1 MEYHSGGSLPLL
13 GRPRYCPGAN
23 ANGGYLCET
32 GHCCG
37 ETGCCTYY
45 YELWWFWLLWTV
57 LILFSCC
64 CAYRHRRAK
73 QRVQQQQRQ
82 REISLLAYHGANSY
96 PSSMLDLSFLASLKL
111 PSYEEVA
118 AQPSTPPPPY
128 SSVFTSPRY
137 PQPPRAADPHLLTQ
151 HDPLLHRPISTGPS
165 SLSSDNSSSCS
176 CDSCCPSSP
185 CSSSLSAPVTY
196 ETDTSHATTPGEA
209 TPLTFDVTL
218 ETISAAATC
227 LEVNETRFVSER
239 MVGAVAVDIVDED
252 ANGAQEPDSTDSS
265 VPNQAVT
272 VAVVTRA
279 ASPQPLPSP
288 GTEVALSVLT
298 TSPMK
303 QQLDLAPCTPLVSPI
318 TLPSPSVVDT
328 TLPSI
333 QITSIE
339 GPAEGPETTPAPKI
353 TSMSGPPTPTAC
365 TSDSPT
371 ETQTLDLTRT
381 FDTTTLSSSPT
392 SILSPDDRRTLTLI
406 TSSAGLPTSDP
417 NPSLVPIPGPSNITQ
432 VPSPVP
438 SNFTQVPSQV
448 PSNFTQVPSPVSS
461 NFTQVPSPVPS
472 NITQVPSPVPSNI
485 TQVPSPV
492 PSNFTQVPSPVPS
505 NFTQVPSPVPSNF
518 TQGPDPI
525 LTNLTQAPAPV
536 PSSLIQVP
544 KQLPSNITQVPDPVL
559 SNIYQVTDP
568 ILTPFTQTLDLVPTN
583 LTLVPNLRPKIV
595 LDCET
600 NTIVTPAHSNLIL
613 ATDAPTLAHC
623 LVPPSP
629 TSSLPQHPGSV
640 AVLVS
645 CLDPAAVPADSG
657 PSLVLSQSS
666 ESVGSRSGPLS
677 TPAPVLTFPTQASS
691 SSPSSCPA
699 ITIDSESSYTSP
711 VALTPSLPSP
721 SSLPTFPAL
730 SSATS
735 LPAPALLL
743 DPLSALHQSNKGGSS
758 SGHASSLSPSPR
770 ATQSPPKQ
778 TLFSPCVDIF
788 EPGPPCWEEG
798 EEDQE
803 KEEDNDDDEDEDMG
817 ADESQYRHRRLTGD
831 SGIEVCRC
839 RVEEEEDEEEEEEEE
854 ERERKED
861 GRRGGGGGGGG
872 GGERDTKGGGNTDL
886 HDSVDCPA
894 RGQVTTGE
902 GLILCNSTPTPTPTS
917 TSEDSCKIVIV
928 METV

>member
-73 QRVQQQQRQ
+73 LRVQQQQRQ

-227 LEVNETRFVSER
+227 LEVNETRCVSER
-239 MVGAVAVDIVDED
+239 MVGAVTVDIVDED

-272 VAVVTRA
+272 MAVVTRA

-288 GTEVALSVLT
+288 GTEVAPSVLT

-318 TLPSPSVVDT
+318 TLPNPSVVDT

-333 QITSIE
+333 QIISIE
-339 GPAEGPETTPAPKI
+339 GPAEGPETTPSPKI

-371 ETQTLDLTRT
+371 QTQTLDLTRT
-381 FDTTTLSSSPT
+381 FDTATLSSSPT

-406 TSSAGLPTSDP
+406 TSSASLPTSDP
-417 NPSLVPIPGPSNITQ
+417 NPSLVPIPAPSNLAQ
-432 VPSPVP
+432 GPA
-438 SNFTQVPSQV
+438 
-448 PSNFTQVPSPVSS
+448 
-461 NFTQVPSPVPS
+461 PVPS
-472 NITQVPSPVPSNI
+472 NITQVSSPVPSNI
-485 TQVPSPV
+485 IQGPAPVLSNITQD
-492 PSNFTQVPSPVPS
+492 
-505 NFTQVPSPVPSNF
+505 
-518 TQGPDPI
+518 PDPI

-536 PSSLIQVP
+536 PSSRIQVP
-544 KQLPSNITQVPDPVL
+544 EQLPSNITQVPDPVL
-559 SNIYQVTDP
+559 SNIYQVTEP
-568 ILTPFTQTLDLVPTN
+568 ILTPLTQTLDQVPTN

-595 LDCET
+595 LDGET

-657 PSLVLSQSS
+657 PSLVLSQLS
-666 ESVGSRSGPLS
+666 ESVGARSGPLS

-699 ITIDSESSYTSP
+699 ITIDSESSYTSSTAFSP
-711 VALTPSLPSP
+711 SLNPSLTPSLPSP

-730 SSATS
+730 SSTTS

-788 EPGPPCWEEG
+788 EPGPPSWEEG
-798 EEDQE
+798 EKEQE

-839 RVEEEEDEEEEEEEE
+839 RV
-854 ERERKED
+854 
-861 GRRGGGGGGGG
+861 
-872 GGERDTKGGGNTDL
+872 
-886 HDSVDCPA
+886 
-894 RGQVTTGE
+894 TTGE
-902 GLILCNSTPTPTPTS
+902 GLILCNSTPTPT
-917 TSEDSCKIVIV
+917 SEDSCKIVIV

>member
-73 QRVQQQQRQ
+73 LRVQQQQRQ

-151 HDPLLHRPISTGPS
+151 HDPLLHRPLSTGPS

-239 MVGAVAVDIVDED
+239 MVGTVAIDIIDED
-252 ANGAQEPDSTDSS
+252 ANGAQEPDSTDSL
-265 VPNQAVT
+265 VPNQTVT

-333 QITSIE
+333 QIISIE
-339 GPAEGPETTPAPKI
+339 GPAEGPETTPAPTI
-353 TSMSGPPTPTAC
+353 TSMSSPPTPTTC
-365 TSDSPT
+365 TSGSPT
-371 ETQTLDLTRT
+371 ENQTLDLTRT
-381 FDTTTLSSSPT
+381 FDTATLSSSPT
-392 SILSPDDRRTLTLI
+392 SLLSPDDRRTLTLI
-406 TSSAGLPTSDP
+406 TRSASLPTSDP
-417 NPSLVPIPGPSNITQ
+417 NPSLVPIPAPSNLTQ
-432 VPSPVP
+432 APAPVP
-438 SNFTQVPSQV
+438 SNLTQA
-448 PSNFTQVPSPVSS
+448 
-461 NFTQVPSPVPS
+461 PSPVPS
-472 NITQVPSPVPSNI
+472 NITQVPSPVPSSFTQTLDLGPSNI
-485 TQVPSPV
+485 TQV
-492 PSNFTQVPSPVPS
+492 
-505 NFTQVPSPVPSNF
+505 
-518 TQGPDPI
+518 PDPI

-544 KQLPSNITQVPDPVL
+544 EQLPSNVTQTLDPGPLNLTQAPAPVPSSLIQVPEQLPSNITQVPDPVL
-559 SNIYQVTDP
+559 SNIYQATDP
-568 ILTPFTQTLDLVPTN
+568 ILTPLTQTLDLVPTN
-583 LTLVPNLRPKIV
+583 LTLVPNLQPTIV

-600 NTIVTPAHSNLIL
+600 NPIVTPAHSNLIL

-629 TSSLPQHPGSV
+629 TSGLPQHPGSV

-645 CLDPAAVPADSG
+645 CLDPAAVPADSD

-677 TPAPVLTFPTQASS
+677 TPAPVLTFPTHASS
-691 SSPSSCPA
+691 TSSSSCPA
-699 ITIDSESSYTSP
+699 ITINSESSYTSP
-711 VALTPSLPSP
+711 AAFSPSLTPSLPSP
-721 SSLPTFPAL
+721 SSLPFPAL
-730 SSATS
+730 SSTS

-788 EPGPPCWEEG
+788 EPGPPSWEEG
-798 EEDQE
+798 EEEQE
-803 KEEDNDDDEDEDMG
+803 EDDNDDDEDEDMG

-839 RVEEEEDEEEEEEEE
+839 RVEEEDDEEEEEEG
-854 ERERKED
+854 ERKED
-861 GRRGGGGGGGG
+861 GRRGGGGGG
-872 GGERDTKGGGNTDL
+872 ERDTKEGGNTDL

-902 GLILCNSTPTPTPTS
+902 GLILCNSTPTPT
-917 TSEDSCKIVIV
+917 SEDSCKIVIV

>member
-73 QRVQQQQRQ
+73 LRVQQQQRQ
-82 REISLLAYHGANSY
+82 REISLLAYHGASSY

-128 SSVFTSPRY
+128 SSVFTTPRY
-137 PQPPRAADPHLLTQ
+137 PQPPRTADPHLLTQ
-151 HDPLLHRPISTGPS
+151 HDPLLHRPLSTGPS

-185 CSSSLSAPVTY
+185 CSSSLSPPVTY

-227 LEVNETRFVSER
+227 LAVHDTRLVSER
-239 MVGAVAVDIVDED
+239 IVGTVAVDIGDED
-252 ANGAQEPDSTDSS
+252 ANGAQEPDSADSP

-288 GTEVALSVLT
+288 GTEVAFSVLT

-303 QQLDLAPCTPLVSPI
+303 QQLDPAPCAPLVTPI
-318 TLPSPSVVDT
+318 TLPSPNVVET
-328 TLPSI
+328 TPPSI
-333 QITSIE
+333 QTISIE
-339 GPAEGPETTPAPKI
+339 DPVAGTDTTPAPKI
-353 TSMSGPPTPTAC
+353 PSMSGPPTPTVLTA
-365 TSDSPT
+365 DSPT
-371 ETQTLDLTRT
+371 ETRTLDLTRT
-381 FDTTTLSSSPT
+381 FDAATLSSSPT
-392 SILSPDDRRTLTLI
+392 SLLSPDDRRTLTLI
-406 TSSAGLPTSDP
+406 TSSVSLPTSDP
-417 NPSLVPIPGPSNITQ
+417 NPSLVPIPAPST
-432 VPSPVP
+432 
-438 SNFTQVPSQV
+438 
-448 PSNFTQVPSPVSS
+448 
-461 NFTQVPSPVPS
+461 
-472 NITQVPSPVPSNI
+472 
-485 TQVPSPV
+485 
-492 PSNFTQVPSPVPS
+492 
-505 NFTQVPSPVPSNF
+505 
-518 TQGPDPI
+518 
-525 LTNLTQAPAPV
+525 LTQAVAPV

-544 KQLPSNITQVPDPVL
+544 EQLPSNITQVPDPILTNLAQTPVPV
-559 SNIYQVTDP
+559 SSDIIQVPDP
-568 ILTPFTQTLDLVPTN
+568 VEVMDQILTPLTQTLDLVPTN
-583 LTLVPNLRPKIV
+583 LTLVPNLQPKIV
-595 LDCET
+595 LDCDT
-600 NTIVTPAHSNLIL
+600 NLFVTSAHSDLIL
-613 ATDAPTLAHC
+613 ATDAPTLAPR
-623 LVPPSP
+623 LVPTSP
-629 TSSLPQHPGSV
+629 RSDLPQHPGSV
-640 AVLVS
+640 AGLES
-645 CLDPAAVPADSG
+645 FLDPATVPADSG
-657 PSLVLSQSS
+657 PSLALSQLS

-677 TPAPVLTFPTQASS
+677 IPAPVLTFPTNTSS

-699 ITIDSESSYTSP
+699 ITIDSEFSYTSP
-711 VALTPSLPSP
+711 AAHSPSSTPSLPSP

-730 SSATS
+730 SSTS

-743 DPLSALHQSNKGGSS
+743 DPLSALQQPNKGGSS

-788 EPGPPCWEEG
+788 EPGPPSWEDG
-798 EEDQE
+798 EEEQE
-803 KEEDNDDDEDEDMG
+803 EEDNDDDEDEDMG

-839 RVEEEEDEEEEEEEE
+839 RVEDEDEEEEEEE
-854 ERERKED
+854 RNRKED
-861 GRRGGGGGGGG
+861 GRRER
-872 GGERDTKGGGNTDL
+872 GGERDTKGGGNPDL

-894 RGQVTTGE
+894 RGQVPTGE
-902 GLILCNSTPTPTPTS
+902 GLILCNSTPTPTT
-917 TSEDSCKIVIV
+917 EDSGKIIIA

>member
-73 QRVQQQQRQ
+73 LRVQQQQRQ

-151 HDPLLHRPISTGPS
+151 HDPLLHRPLSTGPS

-227 LEVNETRFVSER
+227 LEVNETQFVSER
-239 MVGAVAVDIVDED
+239 MVGTVAIDIIDED
-252 ANGAQEPDSTDSS
+252 ANGAQEPNSTNSS
-265 VPNQAVT
+265 VPNQTVT

-288 GTEVALSVLT
+288 RTEVALSVLT

-303 QQLDLAPCTPLVSPI
+303 QQLELAPCTPLVSPV

-333 QITSIE
+333 QIISIE
-339 GPAEGPETTPAPKI
+339 SPAEGPETTPAPKI

-365 TSDSPT
+365 TSGSPT

-381 FDTTTLSSSPT
+381 FDTATLSSSPT
-392 SILSPDDRRTLTLI
+392 SLLSPDDRRTLTLI
-406 TSSAGLPTSDP
+406 TSSASLPTSDP
-417 NPSLVPIPGPSNITQ
+417 NPSLVPIPAPSNLTQAPAPVPSNNTRVPSPVHSNITQ

-438 SNFTQVPSQV
+438 SSFTQTLDPG
-448 PSNFTQVPSPVSS
+448 
-461 NFTQVPSPVPS
+461 PS
-472 NITQVPSPVPSNI
+472 NITQV
-485 TQVPSPV
+485 
-492 PSNFTQVPSPVPS
+492 
-505 NFTQVPSPVPSNF
+505 
-518 TQGPDPI
+518 PDPI

-544 KQLPSNITQVPDPVL
+544 EQLPSNISQVPDPVL
-559 SNIYQVTDP
+559 SNIYQATDP
-568 ILTPFTQTLDLVPTN
+568 ILTP
-583 LTLVPNLRPKIV
+583 LTPL
-595 LDCET
+595 
-600 NTIVTPAHSNLIL
+600 
-613 ATDAPTLAHC
+613 
-623 LVPPSP
+623 PPSP
-629 TSSLPQHPGSV
+629 TSGLPQHPGSV

-677 TPAPVLTFPTQASS
+677 TPAPVLTFPTHASS
-691 SSPSSCPA
+691 ASSSSCPA
-699 ITIDSESSYTSP
+699 ITINSESSYTSP
-711 VALTPSLPSP
+711 AAFSPSLTPSLPSP

-730 SSATS
+730 SSTS

-758 SGHASSLSPSPR
+758 PGHASSLSPSPR

-788 EPGPPCWEEG
+788 EPGPPSWEEG
-798 EEDQE
+798 EEEQE
-803 KEEDNDDDEDEDMG
+803 EEDNDDDEDEDMG

-839 RVEEEEDEEEEEEEE
+839 RVEEEDEEEEEEEG
-854 ERERKED
+854 ERKED
-861 GRRGGGGGGGG
+861 GRKGG
-872 GGERDTKGGGNTDL
+872 GGERDSKGGGNTDL

-902 GLILCNSTPTPTPTS
+902 GLTLCNSTPTP